1 MFFVY
6 TGNCIGRKT
15 MINSKK
21 IFGYFSRGEKAL
33 WLLSVFMIA
42 LSTLLFDKGGYG
54 SMISS
59 VMGVTAIIFIA
70 KGNPIGQLLMVIFSI
85 TYGVISYAVA
95 YYGEMAT
102 YLGMTAPMAV
112 FSLLVWLKNPYK
124 GRRSEVKV
132 SVLRGK
138 DWGFLALSTVV
149 VTAVFY
155 FILKYFNTA
164 SLIVSTFSVST
175 SYAAAYLTM
184 KRSPY
189 FAIAYALN
197 DVVLIVLWIIAS
209 LSNVSYLSVVIC
221 FVAFLFNDTYSYVSW
236 RRMEKRQSEG

>member
-1 MFFVY
+1 
-6 TGNCIGRKT
+6 
-15 MINSKK
+15 MI
-21 IFGYFSRGEKAL
+21 
-33 WLLSVFMIA
+33 V
-42 LSTLLFDKGGYG
+42 LSTFLFDRGGYG

-59 VMGVTAIIFIA
+59 LIGVTAIIFIA
-70 KGNPIGQLLMVIFSI
+70 KGNPVGQLLMVIFSI

-132 SVLRGK
+132 SVLSEKDRGI
-138 DWGFLALSTVV
+138 LALSTVG
-149 VTAVFY
+149 VTIAFY
-155 FILKYFNTA
+155 FILKYLNTA
-164 SLIVSTFSVST
+164 SLFVSTVSVST

-197 DVVLIVLWIIAS
+197 DVVLIVLWTAAS
-209 LSNVSYLSVVIC
+209 LSDVSYLSVVIC
-221 FVAFLFNDTYSYVSW
+221 FVAFLFNDIYSYVSW
-236 RRMEKRQSEG
+236 RRMEKRQSLG